1 MDRTPEQQAIIDH
14 VTTTDGLTMVS
25 AVAGS
30 GKTTLLVEIAKELKP
45 QSALYLAYNKA
56 VATEAQRKFPKTVK
70 CCTTHSLA
78 YRPTVIDN
86 KLSLGFF
93 SYRDIKDKIKYEEKC
108 AIVEAIR
115 EFCLSSHTKFK
126 KFAEEIDLEPHLQ
139 PLGQKYLNLMQQGT
153 VQCTHDFY
161 LKMFHLLLL
170 NGNVD
175 YEEFDFIALD
185 EAGDLNPV
193 TLEIFKLLPAK
204 KKLMVGDPHQNI
216 YTSNHTINC
225 FSVMEGEGAMLP
237 MSQSFRVDTAIAQKI
252 ETFTQSYLD
261 PTMQFKGVPLLDKSI
276 KTKAFISRTN
286 ASLVGKM
293 IELNDLGIQYGLTR
307 TAKQLFTLPLTLCG
321 LKKGGFIANPEYKHL
336 QADVEYY
343 FKHSD
348 IRQSYK
354 SPLAYIRALYN
365 DDQALQTIV
374 GLIARHSPAKIIEC
388 YHEAR
393 KHEKKNQNY
402 MLGTSHSTKGLEFDQ
417 VELADDL
424 NTAISPI
431 LQAMHNGLEP
441 EKMPSNY
448 RTELNLYYVACS
460 RAKKSLINAT
470 HLDTGQQSYL
480 AINKFNKFEFTN
492 PNL

>member
-1 MDRTPEQQAIIDH
+1 
-14 VTTTDGLTMVS
+14 
-25 AVAGS
+25 
-30 GKTTLLVEIAKELKP
+30 
-45 QSALYLAYNKA
+45 
-56 VATEAQRKFPKTVK
+56 
-70 CCTTHSLA
+70 
-78 YRPTVIDN
+78 
-86 KLSLGFF
+86 
-93 SYRDIKDKIKYEEKC
+93 
-108 AIVEAIR
+108 
-115 EFCLSSHTKFK
+115 
-126 KFAEEIDLEPHLQ
+126 
-139 PLGQKYLNLMQQGT
+139 
-153 VQCTHDFY
+153 
-161 LKMFHLLLL
+161 
-170 NGNVD
+170 
-175 YEEFDFIALD
+175 
-185 EAGDLNPV
+185 
-193 TLEIFKLLPAK
+193 
-204 KKLMVGDPHQNI
+204 MVGDPHQNI
-216 YTSNHTINC
+216 YTFNHTINC

-480 AINKFNKFEFTN
+480 AINKFNTFEFTN